1 MLNYKV
7 YEMWNNGK
15 LSFTLTKISDPTSHY
30 LLYKAVKQ
38 FQLLT
43 ELFQGSGT
51 IFLVLSDH

>member
-1 MLNYKV
+1 MLNYRV

-15 LSFTLTKISDPTSHY
+15 LNFTLTKISDPTSHY

-43 ELFQGSGT
+43 ELFQGGGT
-51 IFLVLSDH
+51 IFLVLSV